1 MSPWGPSCCG
11 PLLVHVLGVGGFF
24 PAWRPAP
31 RVQRRE
37 QRPAHRQSLPGRG
50 AEEMGLSGY
59 PGPPESRGGG
69 GGTVK
74 LAAGD
79 PEPGLLPS
87 QAGGPSSVYPWP
99 PGLPAAGMCRGARG
113 STDLHLSPVPLL
125 ALAPLPL
132 PWSQGPGAQ
141 SPTHMS
147 PGSGT
152 VESSPNKAGPPRDGL
167 SWVPSL
173 EQGPVRAA
181 VRGVPWARP
190 CLKACAP
197 AGGAP
202 AAGPS
207 AQLRARV
214 SLARKRLPRRLQGL
228 ENMVSPAD
236 VPESRR
242 KAWPSPEG
250 RRRRWPRRAPSPD
263 RQAQGQGPRAPAGC
277 LLGGGVP
284 PQERKLWTCRGA
296 GAGADCR
303 VGEALPGSCLL
314 HCLWGLHVPGVGSCT
329 PCPPPRV
336 SAQAQAL
343 PPPQRKIR
351 FASREFGVNS
361 CDECNYNVSV

>member
-1 MSPWGPSCCG
+1 
-11 PLLVHVLGVGGFF
+11 
-24 PAWRPAP
+24 
-31 RVQRRE
+31 
-37 QRPAHRQSLPGRG
+37 
-50 AEEMGLSGY
+50 MGLSGY

-141 SPTHMS
+141 NPTHMS

-190 CLKACAP
+190 RLKACAP

-214 SLARKRLPRRLQGL
+214 SLARKRLPRRFQGL
-228 ENMVSPAD
+228 ENMVSPAN

-250 RRRRWPRRAPSPD
+250 RRRRWPRRARAQTD
-263 RQAQGQGPRAPAGC
+263 RLRDRGPVLRQSACWEEGSRLKSASFGPVGC
-277 LLGGGVP
+277 G
-284 PQERKLWTCRGA
+284 RRC
-296 GAGADCR
+296 
-303 VGEALPGSCLL
+303 
-314 HCLWGLHVPGVGSCT
+314 
-329 PCPPPRV
+329 
-336 SAQAQAL
+336 
-343 PPPQRKIR
+343 
-351 FASREFGVNS
+351 
-361 CDECNYNVSV
+361 

>member
-11 PLLVHVLGVGGFF
+11 PSLVHVLGVGGFF

-190 CLKACAP
+190 RLKACAP

-250 RRRRWPRRAPSPD
+250 RRRRWPRRARAQTDRLRDRSPVL
-263 RQAQGQGPRAPAGC
+263 RQGACWEEGSRLKSASFGPVGVRAPVLIAGWGRPCPDPASRTVCGACTC
-277 LLGGGVP
+277 LAWGPAP
-284 PQERKLWTCRGA
+284 PAPRPVCRHKHKPFPHLRERS
-296 GAGADCR
+296 
-303 VGEALPGSCLL
+303 ALPLGSL
-314 HCLWGLHVPGVGSCT
+314 G
-329 PCPPPRV
+329 
-336 SAQAQAL
+336 
-343 PPPQRKIR
+343 
-351 FASREFGVNS
+351 
-361 CDECNYNVSV
+361 

>member
-1 MSPWGPSCCG
+1 MPQVSPGEGGGGLRALGRGQHVPLGPQLLRPLAGPRSWCG
-11 PLLVHVLGVGGFF
+11 RLLPCL
-24 PAWRPAP
+24 AP
-31 RVQRRE
+31 STPCAE
-37 QRPAHRQSLPGRG
+37 AGAAAHRQSLPGRG

-87 QAGGPSSVYPWP
+87 QAGGPGSVYPWA

-125 ALAPLPL
+125 APAPLPL

-190 CLKACAP
+190 RLKACAP

-214 SLARKRLPRRLQGL
+214 SLARK
-228 ENMVSPAD
+228 
-236 VPESRR
+236 
-242 KAWPSPEG
+242 
-250 RRRRWPRRAPSPD
+250 
-263 RQAQGQGPRAPAGC
+263 
-277 LLGGGVP
+277 
-284 PQERKLWTCRGA
+284 
-296 GAGADCR
+296 
-303 VGEALPGSCLL
+303 
-314 HCLWGLHVPGVGSCT
+314 
-329 PCPPPRV
+329 
-336 SAQAQAL
+336 
-343 PPPQRKIR
+343 
-351 FASREFGVNS
+351 
-361 CDECNYNVSV
+361 

>member
-11 PLLVHVLGVGGFF
+11 PSLVHVLGVGGFF

-87 QAGGPSSVYPWP
+87 QAGGPGSVYPWP

-125 ALAPLPL
+125 APAPLPL

-181 VRGVPWARP
+181 ARGVPWARP
-190 CLKACAP
+190 RLKACAP

-202 AAGPS
+202 VAGPS
-207 AQLRARV
+207 A
-214 SLARKRLPRRLQGL
+214 
-228 ENMVSPAD
+228 
-236 VPESRR
+236 
-242 KAWPSPEG
+242 
-250 RRRRWPRRAPSPD
+250 
-263 RQAQGQGPRAPAGC
+263 
-277 LLGGGVP
+277 
-284 PQERKLWTCRGA
+284 
-296 GAGADCR
+296 
-303 VGEALPGSCLL
+303 
-314 HCLWGLHVPGVGSCT
+314 
-329 PCPPPRV
+329 
-336 SAQAQAL
+336 
-343 PPPQRKIR
+343 
-351 FASREFGVNS
+351 
-361 CDECNYNVSV
+361 